1 MVVDSEKQIQAAV
14 CTLYQQVSDLKLSFL
29 IQFCPNQKMVCSTE
43 LGSKRHAR
51 ICSVC
56 PKTINFLWGQN

>member
-29 IQFCPNQKMVCSTE
+29 IQKGMLEYVLYVPKLSTFYGAKIE
-43 LGSKRHAR
+43 LAEKSK
-51 ICSVC
+51 
-56 PKTINFLWGQN
+56 F